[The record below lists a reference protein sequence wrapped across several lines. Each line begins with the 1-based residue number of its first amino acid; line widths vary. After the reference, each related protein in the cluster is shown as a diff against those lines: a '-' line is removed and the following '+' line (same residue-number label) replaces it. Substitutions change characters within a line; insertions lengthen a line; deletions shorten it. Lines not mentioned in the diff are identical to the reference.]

1 MEPSPFCGRLILRRL
16 RLCYAGAEPG
26 YAHFLEDLPMM
37 IYPTMELMNG
47 RCVTLDKGR
56 LDNPMLWH
64 VDPVETAKG
73 FAASGAEWMHLTD
86 FNAVR
91 GEDTNAGLV
100 EEIIRSVGIPV
111 QLGGG
116 MRSREQIEHW
126 IDRGAGRVT
135 VGTLAARDPA
145 LVAELAKQHPDQIVL
160 AVDVWQGQ
168 VMTEGWRQS
177 GAFQPQTYI
186 EAFGDAPFAAIII
199 TDIDSD
205 MSDVEAQLGLIAGLA
220 ERAKA
225 PVIASGVVRG
235 VDDIARLKYIPNISG
250 SLVGRALF
258 RKTLTLAEALEVARP
273 QSEPIAEFL

>member
-1 MEPSPFCGRLILRRL
+1 
-16 RLCYAGAEPG
+16 
-26 YAHFLEDLPMM
+26 MM

-73 FAASGAEWMHLTD
+73 FAADGAEWMHLTD
-86 FNAVR
+86 FNAVQ
-91 GEDTNAGLV
+91 GDDSNVPVV

-116 MRSREQIEHW
+116 MRSRDQVERW
-126 IDRGAGRVT
+126 IDRGVGRVT

-145 LVAELAKQHPDQIVL
+145 LVADLAKQHPDQIVL

-168 VMTEGWRQS
+168 VMTEGWRKS
-177 GAFQPQTYI
+177 GAFDPGTYI
-186 EAFGDAPFAAIII
+186 DAFGDAPFAAIII

-205 MSDVEAQLGLIAGLA
+205 MSDVDAQLGLIAGLA

-225 PVIASGVVRG
+225 PVIASGVVRSA
-235 VDDIARLKYIPNISG
+235 DDIARLKYIRNISG
-250 SLVGRALF
+250 ALVGRALF
-258 RKTLTLAEALEVARP
+258 RKSLTLSDALEVARP
-273 QSEPIAEFL
+273 QSEPVAEFL